1 MSIKFNT
8 TDVGLVI
15 VLALIVLTPKPT
27 SVKTTVLAYS
37 SKSQDIIDEL
47 RSKILCLMASNVIL
61 ATVYSQ
67 QDSTLLTIC
76 HLH

>member
-27 SVKTTVLAYS
+27 SVKTTVLAYN
-37 SKSQDIIDEL
+37 SKSQGIIDEL

-61 ATVYSQ
+61 LQ
-67 QDSTLLTIC
+67 STRNKIQLS
-76 HLH
+76 

>member
-1 MSIKFNT
+1 LSIKFNT

-37 SKSQDIIDEL
+37 SKSPGIIDEL

-61 ATVYSQ
+61 LQ
-67 QDSTLLTIC
+67 STRNKIQLS
-76 HLH
+76 

>member
-27 SVKTTVLAYS
+27 SVKTTVFDYN
-37 SKSQDIIDEL
+37 SKSQGIIDEL

-61 ATVYSQ
+61 LQ
-67 QDSTLLTIC
+67 STRNKIQLS
-76 HLH
+76 

>member
-1 MSIKFNT
+1 LSIKFNT

-37 SKSQDIIDEL
+37 SKSQGIIDEL

-61 ATVYSQ
+61 LQ
-67 QDSTLLTIC
+67 STRNKIQLS
-76 HLH
+76 

>member
-27 SVKTTVLAYS
+27 SVKTTVLAYN
-37 SKSQDIIDEL
+37 SKSQATLPPRIISRTGMND
-47 RSKILCLMASNVIL
+47 V
-61 ATVYSQ
+61 
-67 QDSTLLTIC
+67 TIC
-76 HLH
+76 

>member
-27 SVKTTVLAYS
+27 SVKTTVLAYN
-37 SKSQDIIDEL
+37 SKSQGIIDEL
-47 RSKILCLMASNVIL
+47 RSKILCLMASDVIL
-61 ATVYSQ
+61 LQ
-67 QDSTLLTIC
+67 STRNKIQLS
-76 HLH
+76 